1 MRDKILKF
9 TSKITAWHEAAFT
22 YLTLKSKKSIWF
34 TLLLLFLAIY
44 EVFEHFVIPA
54 YLAWYV
60 LK

>member
-9 TSKITAWHEAAFT
+9 TNKITAWHVALFT
-22 YLTLKSKKSIWF
+22 YLTIKSKKSIWF

-54 YLAWYV
+54 YLSWYV